1 MIDHVSARC
10 ERFRLLLPTRNIEAI
25 VPLSP
30 SERIT
35 PLQGPHRRAQAP
47 LAIDLRRLLGAPAA
61 PPQTARIRL
70 DWISSDT
77 ERRAILLVDTVD
89 EIVNSPHGHLER
101 LPLLPL
107 RLLQLCDGVLHDPD
121 GTYRMSVR
129 LDVAWPM
136 HPWSERRLWR
146 QSIVTLG
153 APGEPGSEDFNTL
166 VNPLS

>member
-30 SERIT
+30 SAHIT
-35 PLQGPHRRAQAP
+35 PLHGPLRRAKAP
-47 LAIDLRRLLGAPAA
+47 LAVDLRRLLGAPAP
-61 PPQTARIRL
+61 PPQTACIRL
-70 DWISSDT
+70 DWVSCDT

-101 LPLLPL
+101 LPRLPL

-136 HPWSERRLWR
+136 HAWSERRLWR

-153 APGEPGSEDFNTL
+153 APGEPGPEDFHSL
-166 VNPLS
+166 VNPLA